1 VAQEEIS
8 INSVLFVIV
17 DELVK
22 QRPFSDNVNRW
33 NALPISEFDYDA
45 SSDDSGSPT
54 MVGPLFE
61 STSDPSVRELRSMS
75 SISSTIGDNVDS
87 GDDQKAY

>member
-33 NALPISEFDYDA
+33 NVETVSETWKDLEKFI
-45 SSDDSGSPT
+45 T
-54 MVGPLFE
+54 H
-61 STSDPSVRELRSMS
+61 
-75 SISSTIGDNVDS
+75 
-87 GDDQKAY
+87 K